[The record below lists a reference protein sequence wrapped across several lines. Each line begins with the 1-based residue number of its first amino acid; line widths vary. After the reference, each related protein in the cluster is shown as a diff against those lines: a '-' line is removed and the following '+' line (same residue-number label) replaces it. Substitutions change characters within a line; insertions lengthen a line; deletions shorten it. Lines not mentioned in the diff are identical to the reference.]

1 MSRRNNYCGVISFDA
16 ASAFIIAAMMLA
28 TGTAL
33 VFTLQQRAG
42 LVLET
47 QSLNDK
53 VFAISD
59 YLVKEG
65 GVRTTGNAFI
75 FSGDNAAFHHEI
87 DEQKLRIFDADGML
101 SRLKMNSI
109 SIAWKGANI
118 ATSGQA
124 TGTEVCITRLCAFED
139 GIESLEVCGS

>member
-1 MSRRNNYCGVISFDA
+1 MSRLRGILSFDA

-42 LVLET
+42 LALET

-75 FSGDNAAFHHEI
+75 FSGENAEFHHEI
-87 DEQKLRIFDADGML
+87 DEQKLRNLDAEAMRN
-101 SRLKMNSI
+101 RLKMNSV
-109 SIAWKGANI
+109 SIEWKGAEI
-118 ATSGQA
+118 AASGQA
-124 TGTEVCITRLCAFED
+124 NGTDVCITRLCAFED
-139 GIESLEVCGS
+139 RIESLKVCGS